1 MAPVSFTCRYCGKP
15 NVSRSLQGLKSHI
28 SQTPECRA
36 RRDEEHLLLNRDR
49 SARADSQRTRRE
61 PVEHHPEQ
69 ENLEEGNVPPT
80 SDTDERPSKRARV
93 DSDNND
99 ENFRP
104 TSVNFIVD
112 YPAEAQ
118 AGAILQGSQDGL
130 ETRFEKIQRVQQHA
144 GDATWAPFSSL
155 ADWELSRWLVQSGVS
170 QREIDKFL
178 KLEAV
183 RISTY
188 HVNVLC

>member
-28 SQTPECRA
+28 SQTPECQA
-36 RRDEEHLLLNRDR
+36 RQDEEHLLLNRDR
-49 SARADSQRTRRE
+49 RARADSQRTRRE

-69 ENLEEGNVPPT
+69 ENLEEGNAPPT
-80 SDTDERPSKRARV
+80 SDTDEPPSKRARV
-93 DSDNND
+93 DSDNDD
-99 ENFRP
+99 ESFQP
-104 TSVNFIVD
+104 TNANFIVD

-118 AGAILQGSQDGL
+118 AGAIIQDSRDGL
-130 ETRFEKIQRVQQHA
+130 ETRFEKIQRAQQCA

-183 RISTY
+183 RIDA
-188 HVNVLC
+188 HRANALC